1 MALGWKVLLPLVLLY
16 ITVLAVAIWFLRLQL
31 GWDYG
36 PGMAYTLGGLNL
48 ILLVALVWWLD
59 RGRIISGSVAEEAA

>member
-1 MALGWKVLLPLVLLY
+1 M
-16 ITVLAVAIWFLRLQL
+16 QL